1 MPRGTSGLIYD
12 LQLLRRRAWLF
23 IPFFLIGLFVAFVLV
38 SAAGDANAVATMQL
52 DTNVSDAV
60 IGGDRGL
67 RIFEAQSMTGEQL
80 FKDKVTTAIG
90 GSNFDY
96 SRFAISLNPISVADG
111 VSRGIL
117 TVAITDATKVN
128 AEKFRQAWVDT
139 FVQEYTA
146 PEGLF
151 RARFIETKLLVAKNA
166 EEDYLKGYA
175 ALKPIV
181 EAKGYT
187 LDSFLSTGADFTLP
201 SQLSIQ
207 EAKVVSEL
215 AHVQGYVNAYAGSAP
230 SAELAASASSVL
242 GQPVDAANAL
252 GALNARVKGLQAALV
267 LLRAE
272 QSKLSD
278 SAFDQAFQERIAELR
293 GAAEVR
299 NQSYIRLANARVAVR
314 SAISH
319 VETSYSFSGGVA
331 GTTRGRVAVT
341 IAFTLVFGV
350 IAIYTLEWLSQ
361 LRRQGDS

>member
-1 MPRGTSGLIYD
+1 MPRSTSGLIYD

-38 SAAGDANAVATMQL
+38 SAAGDANAVATLQL

-67 RIFEAQSMTGEQL
+67 RIFEAQSMTGEQA
-80 FKDKVTTAIG
+80 FKDKVVARIG
-90 GSNFDY
+90 DPGFDY
-96 SRFAISLNPISVADG
+96 SRFAISLSPISVADG

-117 TVAITDATKVN
+117 TVSVTDATKVN
-128 AEKFRQAWVDT
+128 AEKYRQAWVDT
-139 FVQEYTA
+139 FVREYTA
-146 PEGLF
+146 PDGLF
-151 RARFIETKLLVAKNA
+151 RTRFIDTKILVARDA

-181 EAKGYT
+181 EAKGYA
-187 LDSFLSTGADFTLP
+187 LDSFLSTGADFTLQ

-215 AHVQGYVNAYAGSAP
+215 AQVQGYVNAYAGFAP

-252 GALNARVKGLQAALV
+252 GALNARVKALQSAIASIRDQ
-267 LLRAE
+267 RA
-272 QSKLSD
+272 KLSD
-278 SAFDQAFQERIAELR
+278 SAFDQAFQERLAELR

-299 NQSYIRLANARVAVR
+299 NNSYVRLANARVAVR

-341 IAFTLVFGV
+341 VAFTLVFGV

-361 LRRQGDS
+361 LRRQGNS